1 MEPFLN
7 SLVYLFSPLPM
18 TLVFIGVVL
27 GIVVG
32 SIPGLTTTMLITLTL
47 PLTFFMESVNAIT
60 LLVGMYVGGISGSQ
74 IAATLLRMP
83 GTPASIMT
91 TFDGYPMSQQGKSER
106 ALGLGITSSFIGGII
121 SFLFLAI
128 LSPPLAKLALTFG
141 PWEYFTMV
149 LMALVMLA
157 SLSQGSLL
165 KGLIAAC
172 LGMMV
177 HLPGVDPSIGQMRLT
192 FGVEALESGL
202 NLMPVLIGAFAVSQ
216 IFKDIINIDAR
227 PPKVSVGRKGMLLNL
242 ADLRK
247 YSVNFIRSS
256 IIGTWVGILPGIGA
270 NIAAMLSY
278 STAKSSSKEP
288 EKFGTG
294 HEPGVIA
301 AETANNASIGGALIP
316 LITMGIPGSVVDAIL
331 IGALIIHNLEP
342 GPLLFT
348 TNPEIAYGVI
358 SAYLIGNIIMFFVMM
373 FAVVHIA
380 KVLYVPRAF
389 LLAAILL
396 FCIIGVFA
404 VSNSF
409 FDVWIMLLFGIVGF
423 IMERTKMPLGPFVIG
438 FVLSPIAEQQLRSGL
453 MSTDGSIEP
462 LFTRPFAATFL
473 AISVIS
479 LLWPLYIDWR
489 QRRKEKE
496 AELQVDDGASGT
508 REAGNEVRNQEQ

>member
-1 MEPFLN
+1 MEQLVN
-7 SLVYLFSPLPM
+7 SFQYLFQFWPM
-18 TLVFIGVVL
+18 FLLFIGVFL

-47 PLTFFMESVNAIT
+47 PLTFFMDSVNAIT
-60 LLVGMYVGGISGSQ
+60 LLIGMYVGGISGSQ

-106 ALGLGITSSFIGGII
+106 ALALGITSSFIGGMI
-121 SFLFLAI
+121 SWLFLAI
-128 LSPPLAKLALTFG
+128 LSPPLAKFALTFG

-157 SLSQGSLL
+157 SLSQGSLI

-192 FGVEALESGL
+192 FGFESLESGL
-202 NLMPVLIGAFAVSQ
+202 SLMPVLIGAFAVSQ
-216 IFKDIINIDAR
+216 IFKDIINIDSK
-227 PPKVSVGRKGMLLNL
+227 PPQVSVKKEGLLLSFN
-242 ADLRK
+242 DIK
-247 YSVNFIRSS
+247 KNSVNFFRSS
-256 IIGTWVGILPGIGA
+256 IIGTWVGLLPGIGA
-270 NIAAMLSY
+270 NIASMLSY

-294 HEPGVIA
+294 HEPGVIS
-301 AETANNASIGGALIP
+301 AETANNSSIGGALIP

-358 SAYLIGNIIMFFVMM
+358 SAYLIGNIIMFGIMI

-380 KVLYVPRAF
+380 KVLYVPRAY

-396 FCIIGVFA
+396 FCVIGIFA
-404 VSNSF
+404 VGNSF
-409 FDVWIMLLFGIVGF
+409 FDVWVMMVFGVIGF
-423 IMERTKMPLGPFVIG
+423 IMERAKMPLGPFVIG
-438 FVLSPIAEQQLRSGL
+438 FVLSPIAEAQLRSGL
-453 MSTDGSIEP
+453 MASEGSIEP

-473 AISVIS
+473 AISILS
-479 LLWPLYIDWR
+479 LLWPLYSEW
-489 QRRKEKE
+489 KKTK
-496 AELQVDDGASGT
+496 S
-508 REAGNEVRNQEQ
+508 

>member
-1 MEPFLN
+1 MDQLLN
-7 SLVYLFSPLPM
+7 SFNYLFQLLPM
-18 TLVFIGVVL
+18 LLLFIGVLL

-60 LLVGMYVGGISGSQ
+60 LLIGMYVGGISGSQ

-91 TFDGYPMSQQGKSER
+91 TFDGYPMAQQGKSER
-106 ALGLGITSSFIGGII
+106 ALGLGITASFVGGFVSWI
-121 SFLFLAI
+121 FLAA

-157 SLSQGSLL
+157 SLSQGSLV

-192 FGVEALESGL
+192 FGFESLESGL
-202 NLMPVLIGAFAVSQ
+202 SLMPVLIGAFAVSQ
-216 IFKDIINIDAR
+216 IFKDIIDIDAK
-227 PPKVSVGRKGMLLNL
+227 PPNVNVGRKNMFLSFGDIKNHSLNF
-242 ADLRK
+242 
-247 YSVNFIRSS
+247 VRSS
-256 IIGTWVGILPGIGA
+256 VIGTWVGLLPGIGA

-278 STAKSSSKEP
+278 STAKNSSKEP

-294 HEPGVIA
+294 HEPGVVA

-342 GPLLFT
+342 GPLLFS

-358 SAYLIGNIIMFFVMM
+358 TAYLIGNIIMFGIMM

-380 KVLYVPRAF
+380 KVLYVPRAY
-389 LLAAILL
+389 LLSAILM
-396 FCIIGVFA
+396 FCVIGIFA
-404 VSNSF
+404 VGNSF
-409 FDVWIMLLFGIVGF
+409 FDVWVMMVFGAVGF

-438 FVLSPIAEQQLRSGL
+438 FVLSPIAEAQLRSGL
-453 MSTDGSIEP
+453 MSTEGSIEP

-473 AISVIS
+473 AISVLS
-479 LLWPLYIDWR
+479 LSWAMYSEW
-489 QRRKEKE
+489 KKSK
-496 AELQVDDGASGT
+496 V
-508 REAGNEVRNQEQ
+508 

>member
-1 MEPFLN
+1 MEQLVN
-7 SLVYLFSPLPM
+7 SFQYLFQFWPM
-18 TLVFIGVVL
+18 FLLFIGVFL

-47 PLTFFMESVNAIT
+47 PLTFFMDSVNAIT
-60 LLVGMYVGGISGSQ
+60 LLIGMYVGGISGSQ

-106 ALGLGITSSFIGGII
+106 ALALGITSSFIGGII
-121 SFLFLAI
+121 SWLFLAI

-157 SLSQGSLL
+157 SLSQGSLI

-192 FGVEALESGL
+192 FGFESLESGL
-202 NLMPVLIGAFAVSQ
+202 SLMPVLIGAFAVSQ
-216 IFKDIINIDAR
+216 IFKDIINIDSK
-227 PPKVSVGRKGMLLNL
+227 PPQVSVKKEGLLLSFN
-242 ADLRK
+242 DIK
-247 YSVNFIRSS
+247 KNSVNFFRSS
-256 IIGTWVGILPGIGA
+256 IIGTWVGLLPGIGA
-270 NIAAMLSY
+270 NIASMLSY

-294 HEPGVIA
+294 HEPGVIS
-301 AETANNASIGGALIP
+301 AETANNSSIGGALIP

-358 SAYLIGNIIMFFVMM
+358 SAYLIGNIIMFGIMI

-380 KVLYVPRAF
+380 KVLYVPRAY

-396 FCIIGVFA
+396 FCVIGIFA
-404 VSNSF
+404 VGNSF
-409 FDVWIMLLFGIVGF
+409 FDVWVMMVFGVIGF
-423 IMERTKMPLGPFVIG
+423 IMERAKMPLGPFVIG
-438 FVLSPIAEQQLRSGL
+438 FVLSPIAEAQLRSGL
-453 MSTDGSIEP
+453 MASEGSIEP

-473 AISVIS
+473 VISILS
-479 LLWPLYIDWR
+479 LLWPLYSEW
-489 QRRKEKE
+489 KKTK
-496 AELQVDDGASGT
+496 S
-508 REAGNEVRNQEQ
+508 

>member
-1 MEPFLN
+1 MEQLFN
-7 SLVYLFSPLPM
+7 SFQYLFQLWPM
-18 TLVFIGVVL
+18 FLLFLGVFL
-27 GIVVG
+27 GIIVG

-60 LLVGMYVGGISGSQ
+60 LLIGMYVGGISGSQ

-106 ALGLGITSSFIGGII
+106 ALALGITSSFIGGLI
-121 SFLFLAI
+121 SWLFLAI

-157 SLSQGSLL
+157 SLSQGSLI

-192 FGVEALESGL
+192 FGFESLESGL
-202 NLMPVLIGAFAVSQ
+202 SLMPVLIGAFAVSQ
-216 IFKDIINIDAR
+216 IFKDIINIDNK
-227 PPKVSVGRKGMLLNL
+227 PPSVSVKKEGLLLNFS
-242 ADLRK
+242 DLK
-247 YSVNFIRSS
+247 KNSLNFIRSS
-256 IIGTWVGILPGIGA
+256 VIGTWVGLLPGIGA

-358 SAYLIGNIIMFFVMM
+358 SAYLIGNIIMFGIMI
-373 FAVVHIA
+373 FAVVHVA
-380 KVLYVPRAF
+380 KVLYVPRAY

-396 FCIIGVFA
+396 FCVIGIFA
-404 VSNSF
+404 VGNSF
-409 FDVWIMLLFGIVGF
+409 FDVWVMMVFGVIGF

-438 FVLSPIAEQQLRSGL
+438 FVLSPIAEAQLRSGL
-453 MSTDGSIEP
+453 MASEGSIEP

-473 AISVIS
+473 AISILS
-479 LLWPLYIDWR
+479 LLWPLYSDW
-489 QRRKEKE
+489 KKTK
-496 AELQVDDGASGT
+496 S
-508 REAGNEVRNQEQ
+508 

>member
-1 MEPFLN
+1 MDQLLN
-7 SLVYLFSPLPM
+7 SFNYLFQLLPM
-18 TLVFIGVVL
+18 LLLFIGVLL

-60 LLVGMYVGGISGSQ
+60 LLIGMYVGGISGSQ

-91 TFDGYPMSQQGKSER
+91 TFDGYPMAQQGKSER
-106 ALGLGITSSFIGGII
+106 ALGLGITASFVGGFVSWI
-121 SFLFLAI
+121 FLAA

-157 SLSQGSLL
+157 SLSQGSLV

-192 FGVEALESGL
+192 FGFESLESGL
-202 NLMPVLIGAFAVSQ
+202 SLMPVLIGAFAVSQ
-216 IFKDIINIDAR
+216 IFKDIINIDAK
-227 PPKVSVGRKGMLLNL
+227 PPNVNVGRKNMFLSFGDIKKHSLNF
-242 ADLRK
+242 
-247 YSVNFIRSS
+247 VRSS
-256 IIGTWVGILPGIGA
+256 VIGTWVGLLPGIGA

-278 STAKSSSKEP
+278 STAKNSSKEP

-294 HEPGVIA
+294 HEPGVVA

-342 GPLLFT
+342 GPLLFS

-358 SAYLIGNIIMFFVMM
+358 TAYLIGNIIMFGIMM

-380 KVLYVPRAF
+380 KVLYVPRAY
-389 LLAAILL
+389 LLSAILM
-396 FCIIGVFA
+396 FCVIGIFA
-404 VSNSF
+404 VGNSF
-409 FDVWIMLLFGIVGF
+409 FDVWVMMVFGAVGF

-438 FVLSPIAEQQLRSGL
+438 FVLSPIAEAQLRSGL
-453 MSTDGSIEP
+453 MSTEGSIEP
-462 LFTRPFAATFL
+462 LFTRPFAAIFL
-473 AISVIS
+473 AISVLS
-479 LLWPLYIDWR
+479 LTWAMYSEW
-489 QRRKEKE
+489 KKSK
-496 AELQVDDGASGT
+496 V
-508 REAGNEVRNQEQ
+508 

>member
-1 MEPFLN
+1 MDQLLN
-7 SLVYLFSPLPM
+7 SFNYLFQLLPM
-18 TLVFIGVVL
+18 LLLFIGVLL

-60 LLVGMYVGGISGSQ
+60 LLIGMYVGGISGSQ

-91 TFDGYPMSQQGKSER
+91 TFDGYPMAQQGKSER
-106 ALGLGITSSFIGGII
+106 ALGLGITASFVGGFVSWI
-121 SFLFLAI
+121 FLAA

-157 SLSQGSLL
+157 SLSQGSLV

-192 FGVEALESGL
+192 FGFESLESGL
-202 NLMPVLIGAFAVSQ
+202 SLMPVLIGAFAVSQ
-216 IFKDIINIDAR
+216 IFKDIINIDAK
-227 PPKVSVGRKGMLLNL
+227 PPNVNVGRKNMFLSFGDIKKHSLNF
-242 ADLRK
+242 
-247 YSVNFIRSS
+247 VRSS
-256 IIGTWVGILPGIGA
+256 VIGTWVGLLPGIGA

-278 STAKSSSKEP
+278 STAKNSSKEP

-294 HEPGVIA
+294 HEPGVVA

-342 GPLLFT
+342 GPLLFS

-358 SAYLIGNIIMFFVMM
+358 TAYLIGNIIMFGIMM

-380 KVLYVPRAF
+380 KVLYVPRAY
-389 LLAAILL
+389 LLSAILM
-396 FCIIGVFA
+396 FCVIGIFA
-404 VSNSF
+404 VGNSF
-409 FDVWIMLLFGIVGF
+409 FDVWVMMVFGAVGF

-438 FVLSPIAEQQLRSGL
+438 FVLSPIAEAQLRSGL
-453 MSTDGSIEP
+453 MSTEGSIEP

-473 AISVIS
+473 AISVLS
-479 LLWPLYIDWR
+479 LSWAMYSEW
-489 QRRKEKE
+489 KKSK
-496 AELQVDDGASGT
+496 V
-508 REAGNEVRNQEQ
+508 

>member
-1 MEPFLN
+1 MEQLFN
-7 SLVYLFSPLPM
+7 SFQYLFQLWPM
-18 TLVFIGVVL
+18 FLLFIGVFL
-27 GIVVG
+27 GIIVG

-60 LLVGMYVGGISGSQ
+60 LLIGMYVGGISGSQ

-106 ALGLGITSSFIGGII
+106 ALALGITSSFIGGLI
-121 SFLFLAI
+121 SWLFLAV

-157 SLSQGSLL
+157 SLSQGSLI

-192 FGVEALESGL
+192 FGFESLESGL
-202 NLMPVLIGAFAVSQ
+202 SLMPVLIGAFAVSQ
-216 IFKDIINIDAR
+216 IFKDIINIDSK
-227 PPKVSVGRKGMLLNL
+227 PPDVSVKKEGLLLSFKDIKKN
-242 ADLRK
+242 
-247 YSVNFIRSS
+247 SVNFIRSS
-256 IIGTWVGILPGIGA
+256 IIGTWVGLLPGIGA

-294 HEPGVIA
+294 HEPGVIS
-301 AETANNASIGGALIP
+301 AETANNSSIGGALIP

-358 SAYLIGNIIMFFVMM
+358 SAYLIANIIMFVIMI

-380 KVLYVPRAF
+380 KVLYVPRAY
-389 LLAAILL
+389 LLASILL
-396 FCIIGVFA
+396 FCVIGIFA
-404 VSNSF
+404 VGNSF
-409 FDVWIMLLFGIVGF
+409 FDVWVMMVFGVIGF
-423 IMERTKMPLGPFVIG
+423 IMERAKMPLGPFVIG
-438 FVLSPIAEQQLRSGL
+438 FVLSPIAEAQLRSGL
-453 MSTDGSIEP
+453 MASEGSIEP

-473 AISVIS
+473 VISILS
-479 LLWPLYIDWR
+479 LLWPLYSDW
-489 QRRKEKE
+489 KKTK
-496 AELQVDDGASGT
+496 S
-508 REAGNEVRNQEQ
+508 

>member
-1 MEPFLN
+1 MEQLFN
-7 SLVYLFSPLPM
+7 SFQYLFQLWPM
-18 TLVFIGVVL
+18 FLLFLGVFL
-27 GIVVG
+27 GIIVG

-60 LLVGMYVGGISGSQ
+60 LLIGMYVGGISGSQ

-106 ALGLGITSSFIGGII
+106 ALALGITSSFIGGLI
-121 SFLFLAI
+121 SWLFLAI

-157 SLSQGSLL
+157 SLSQGSLI

-192 FGVEALESGL
+192 FGFESLESGL
-202 NLMPVLIGAFAVSQ
+202 SLMPVLIGAFAVSQ
-216 IFKDIINIDAR
+216 IFKDIINIDNK
-227 PPKVSVGRKGMLLNL
+227 PPRVSVKKEGLLLNFS
-242 ADLRK
+242 DLK
-247 YSVNFIRSS
+247 KNSLNFIRSS
-256 IIGTWVGILPGIGA
+256 VIGTWVGLLPGIGA

-358 SAYLIGNIIMFFVMM
+358 SAYLIGNIIMFGIMI
-373 FAVVHIA
+373 FAVVHVA
-380 KVLYVPRAF
+380 KVLYVPRAY

-396 FCIIGVFA
+396 FCVIGIFA
-404 VSNSF
+404 VGNSF
-409 FDVWIMLLFGIVGF
+409 FDVWVMMVFGVIGF

-438 FVLSPIAEQQLRSGL
+438 FVLSPIAEAQLRSGL
-453 MSTDGSIEP
+453 MASEGSIEP
-462 LFTRPFAATFL
+462 IFTRPFAATFL
-473 AISVIS
+473 AISILS
-479 LLWPLYIDWR
+479 LLWPLYSDW
-489 QRRKEKE
+489 KKTK
-496 AELQVDDGASGT
+496 S
-508 REAGNEVRNQEQ
+508 

>member
-1 MEPFLN
+1 MEQLLN
-7 SLVYLFSPLPM
+7 SFHYLFQIWPM
-18 TLVFIGVVL
+18 FLLFLGVFL
-27 GIVVG
+27 GIIVG

-47 PLTFFMESVNAIT
+47 PLTFFMDSVNAIT

-106 ALGLGITSSFIGGII
+106 ALALGITSSFIGGLI
-121 SFLFLAI
+121 SWLFLAI

-157 SLSQGSLL
+157 SLSQGSLI

-192 FGVEALESGL
+192 FGFESLESGL
-202 NLMPVLIGAFAVSQ
+202 SLMPVLIGAFAVSQ
-216 IFKDIINIDAR
+216 IFKDIINIDTK
-227 PPKVSVGRKGMLLNL
+227 PPQVSVKKQGLLLKFSDIKKN
-242 ADLRK
+242 
-247 YSVNFIRSS
+247 SVNFIRSS
-256 IIGTWVGILPGIGA
+256 IIGTWVGLLPGIGA

-288 EKFGTG
+288 KKFGTG

-358 SAYLIGNIIMFFVMM
+358 SAYLIGNIIMFGIMI
-373 FAVVHIA
+373 FAVVHVA
-380 KVLYVPRAF
+380 KVLYVPRAY

-396 FCIIGVFA
+396 FCVIGIFA
-404 VSNSF
+404 VGNSF
-409 FDVWIMLLFGIVGF
+409 FDVWVMMIFGVIGF
-423 IMERTKMPLGPFVIG
+423 IMERAKMPLGPFVIG
-438 FVLSPIAEQQLRSGL
+438 FVLSPIAEAQLRSGL
-453 MSTDGSIEP
+453 MASEGSIEP

-473 AISVIS
+473 VISILS
-479 LLWPLYIDWR
+479 LLWPLYSEW
-489 QRRKEKE
+489 KKTK
-496 AELQVDDGASGT
+496 S
-508 REAGNEVRNQEQ
+508 

>member
-1 MEPFLN
+1 MEQLFN
-7 SLVYLFSPLPM
+7 SFQYLFQLWPM
-18 TLVFIGVVL
+18 FLLFLGVFL
-27 GIVVG
+27 GIIVG

-60 LLVGMYVGGISGSQ
+60 LLIGMYVGGISGSQ

-106 ALGLGITSSFIGGII
+106 ALALGITSSFIGGLI
-121 SFLFLAI
+121 SWLFLAI

-157 SLSQGSLL
+157 SLSQGSLI

-192 FGVEALESGL
+192 FGFESLESGL
-202 NLMPVLIGAFAVSQ
+202 SLMPVLIGAFAVSQ
-216 IFKDIINIDAR
+216 IFKDIINIDSK
-227 PPKVSVGRKGMLLNL
+227 PPQVSVKKEGLLLSFKDIKKNYL
-242 ADLRK
+242 
-247 YSVNFIRSS
+247 NFIRSS
-256 IIGTWVGILPGIGA
+256 IIGTWVGLLPGIGA
-270 NIAAMLSY
+270 NIASMLSY

-358 SAYLIGNIIMFFVMM
+358 SAYLIGNIIMFGIMI
-373 FAVVHIA
+373 FAVVHVA
-380 KVLYVPRAF
+380 KVLYVPRAY

-396 FCIIGVFA
+396 FCVIGIFA
-404 VSNSF
+404 VGNSF
-409 FDVWIMLLFGIVGF
+409 FDVWVMMVFGVIGF

-438 FVLSPIAEQQLRSGL
+438 FVLSPIAEAQLRSGL
-453 MSTDGSIEP
+453 MASEGSIEP

-473 AISVIS
+473 AISILS
-479 LLWPLYIDWR
+479 LLWPLYSDW
-489 QRRKEKE
+489 KKTK
-496 AELQVDDGASGT
+496 S
-508 REAGNEVRNQEQ
+508 

>member
-1 MEPFLN
+1 MDQLLN
-7 SLVYLFSPLPM
+7 SFNYLFQLLPM
-18 TLVFIGVVL
+18 LLLFIGVLL

-60 LLVGMYVGGISGSQ
+60 LLIGMYVGGISGSQ

-91 TFDGYPMSQQGKSER
+91 TFDGYPMAQQGKSER
-106 ALGLGITSSFIGGII
+106 ALGLGITASFVGGFVSWI
-121 SFLFLAI
+121 FLAA

-157 SLSQGSLL
+157 SLSQGSLV

-192 FGVEALESGL
+192 FGFESLESGL
-202 NLMPVLIGAFAVSQ
+202 SLMPVLIGAFAVSQ
-216 IFKDIINIDAR
+216 IFKDIINIDAK
-227 PPKVSVGRKGMLLNL
+227 PPTVNVGRKNMFLSFGDIKKHSLNF
-242 ADLRK
+242 
-247 YSVNFIRSS
+247 VRSS
-256 IIGTWVGILPGIGA
+256 VIGTWVGLLPGIGA

-278 STAKSSSKEP
+278 STAKNSSKEP

-294 HEPGVIA
+294 HEPGVVA

-342 GPLLFT
+342 GPLLFS

-358 SAYLIGNIIMFFVMM
+358 TAYLIGNIIMFGIMM

-380 KVLYVPRAF
+380 KVLYVPRAY
-389 LLAAILL
+389 LLSAILM
-396 FCIIGVFA
+396 FCVIGIFA
-404 VSNSF
+404 VGNSF
-409 FDVWIMLLFGIVGF
+409 FDVWVMMVFGAVGF

-438 FVLSPIAEQQLRSGL
+438 FVLSPIAEAQLRSGL
-453 MSTDGSIEP
+453 MSTEGSIEP

-473 AISVIS
+473 AISVLS
-479 LLWPLYIDWR
+479 LSWAMYSEW
-489 QRRKEKE
+489 KKSK
-496 AELQVDDGASGT
+496 V
-508 REAGNEVRNQEQ
+508 

>member
-1 MEPFLN
+1 MEQLFN
-7 SLVYLFSPLPM
+7 SFQYLFQLWPM
-18 TLVFIGVVL
+18 FLLFIGVFL

-47 PLTFFMESVNAIT
+47 PLTFFMDSVNAIT
-60 LLVGMYVGGISGSQ
+60 LLIGMYVGGISGSQ

-106 ALGLGITSSFIGGII
+106 ALALGITSSFIGGII
-121 SFLFLAI
+121 SWLFLAI
-128 LSPPLAKLALTFG
+128 LSPPLAKFALTFG

-157 SLSQGSLL
+157 SLSQGSLI

-192 FGVEALESGL
+192 FGFESLESGL
-202 NLMPVLIGAFAVSQ
+202 SLMPVLIGAFAVSQ
-216 IFKDIINIDAR
+216 IFKDIINIDSK
-227 PPKVSVGRKGMLLNL
+227 PPQVSVKKEGLLLSFN
-242 ADLRK
+242 DIK
-247 YSVNFIRSS
+247 KNSVNFFRSS
-256 IIGTWVGILPGIGA
+256 IIGTWVGLLPGIGA
-270 NIAAMLSY
+270 NIASMLSY

-294 HEPGVIA
+294 HEPGVIS
-301 AETANNASIGGALIP
+301 AETANNSSIGGALIP

-358 SAYLIGNIIMFFVMM
+358 SAYLIGNIIMFGIMI

-380 KVLYVPRAF
+380 KVLYVPRAY

-396 FCIIGVFA
+396 FCVIGIFA
-404 VSNSF
+404 VGNSF
-409 FDVWIMLLFGIVGF
+409 FDVWVMMVFGVIGF
-423 IMERTKMPLGPFVIG
+423 IMERAKMPLGPFVIG
-438 FVLSPIAEQQLRSGL
+438 FVLSPIAEAQLRSGL
-453 MSTDGSIEP
+453 MASEGSIEP

-473 AISVIS
+473 VISILS
-479 LLWPLYIDWR
+479 LLWPLYSEW
-489 QRRKEKE
+489 KKTK
-496 AELQVDDGASGT
+496 S
-508 REAGNEVRNQEQ
+508 

>member
-1 MEPFLN
+1 MDQLLN
-7 SLVYLFSPLPM
+7 SFNYLFQLLPM
-18 TLVFIGVVL
+18 LLLFIGVLL

-60 LLVGMYVGGISGSQ
+60 LLIGMYVGGISGSQ

-91 TFDGYPMSQQGKSER
+91 TFDGYPMAQQGKSER
-106 ALGLGITSSFIGGII
+106 ALGLGITASFVGGFVSWI
-121 SFLFLAI
+121 FLAA

-157 SLSQGSLL
+157 SLSQGSLV

-192 FGVEALESGL
+192 FGFESLESGL
-202 NLMPVLIGAFAVSQ
+202 SLMPVLIGAFAVSQ
-216 IFKDIINIDAR
+216 IFKDIINIDAK
-227 PPKVSVGRKGMLLNL
+227 PPNVNVGRKNMFLSFGDIKKHSLNF
-242 ADLRK
+242 
-247 YSVNFIRSS
+247 VRSS
-256 IIGTWVGILPGIGA
+256 VIGTWVGLLPGIGA

-278 STAKSSSKEP
+278 STAKNSSKEP

-294 HEPGVIA
+294 HEPGVVA

-342 GPLLFT
+342 GPLLFS

-358 SAYLIGNIIMFFVMM
+358 TAYLIGNIIMFGIMM

-380 KVLYVPRAF
+380 KVLYVPRAY
-389 LLAAILL
+389 LLSAILM
-396 FCIIGVFA
+396 FCVIGIFA
-404 VSNSF
+404 VGNSF
-409 FDVWIMLLFGIVGF
+409 FDVWVMMVFGAVGF

-438 FVLSPIAEQQLRSGL
+438 FDLSPIAEAQLRSGL
-453 MSTDGSIEP
+453 MSTEGSIEP

-473 AISVIS
+473 AISVLS
-479 LLWPLYIDWR
+479 LSWAMYSEW
-489 QRRKEKE
+489 KKSK
-496 AELQVDDGASGT
+496 V
-508 REAGNEVRNQEQ
+508 

>member
-1 MEPFLN
+1 MEQLFN
-7 SLVYLFSPLPM
+7 SFQYLFQLWPM
-18 TLVFIGVVL
+18 FLLFIGVFL
-27 GIVVG
+27 GIIVG

-47 PLTFFMESVNAIT
+47 PLTFFMDSVNAIT
-60 LLVGMYVGGISGSQ
+60 LLIGMYVGGISGSQ

-106 ALGLGITSSFIGGII
+106 ALALGITSSFIGGLI
-121 SFLFLAI
+121 SWLFLAV

-157 SLSQGSLL
+157 SLSQGSLI

-192 FGVEALESGL
+192 FGFESLESGL
-202 NLMPVLIGAFAVSQ
+202 SLMPVLIGAFAVSQ
-216 IFKDIINIDAR
+216 IFKDIINIDSK
-227 PPKVSVGRKGMLLNL
+227 PPDVSVKKEGLLLSFKDIKKN
-242 ADLRK
+242 
-247 YSVNFIRSS
+247 SVNFIRSS
-256 IIGTWVGILPGIGA
+256 IIGTWVGLLPGIGA

-288 EKFGTG
+288 KKFGTG

-358 SAYLIGNIIMFFVMM
+358 SAYLIGNIIMFGIMI
-373 FAVVHIA
+373 FAVVHVA
-380 KVLYVPRAF
+380 KVLYVPRAY

-396 FCIIGVFA
+396 FCVIGIFA
-404 VSNSF
+404 VGNSF
-409 FDVWIMLLFGIVGF
+409 FDVWVMMIFGVIGF
-423 IMERTKMPLGPFVIG
+423 IMERAKMPLGPFVIG
-438 FVLSPIAEQQLRSGL
+438 FVLSPIAEAQLRSGL
-453 MSTDGSIEP
+453 MASEGSIEP

-473 AISVIS
+473 VISILS
-479 LLWPLYIDWR
+479 LLWPLYSDW
-489 QRRKEKE
+489 KKTK
-496 AELQVDDGASGT
+496 S
-508 REAGNEVRNQEQ
+508 

>member
-1 MEPFLN
+1 MEQLFN
-7 SLVYLFSPLPM
+7 SFQYLFQLWPM
-18 TLVFIGVVL
+18 FLLFLGVFL
-27 GIVVG
+27 GIIVG

-60 LLVGMYVGGISGSQ
+60 LLIGMYVGGISGSQ

-106 ALGLGITSSFIGGII
+106 ALALGITSSFIGGLI
-121 SFLFLAI
+121 SWLFLAI

-157 SLSQGSLL
+157 SLSQGSLI

-192 FGVEALESGL
+192 FGFESLESGL
-202 NLMPVLIGAFAVSQ
+202 SLMPVLIGAFAVSQ
-216 IFKDIINIDAR
+216 IFKDIINIDNK
-227 PPKVSVGRKGMLLNL
+227 PPSVSVKKEGLLLNFS
-242 ADLRK
+242 DLK
-247 YSVNFIRSS
+247 KNSLNFIRSS
-256 IIGTWVGILPGIGA
+256 VIGTWVGLLPGIGA

-358 SAYLIGNIIMFFVMM
+358 SAYLIGNIIMFGIMI
-373 FAVVHIA
+373 FAVVHVA
-380 KVLYVPRAF
+380 KVLYVPRAY
-389 LLAAILL
+389 LLAAILM
-396 FCIIGVFA
+396 FCVIGIFA
-404 VSNSF
+404 VGNSF
-409 FDVWIMLLFGIVGF
+409 FDVWVMMVFGVIGF
-423 IMERTKMPLGPFVIG
+423 VMERTKMPLGPFVIG
-438 FVLSPIAEQQLRSGL
+438 FVLSPIAEAQLRSGL
-453 MSTDGSIEP
+453 MASEGSIEP

-473 AISVIS
+473 VISILS
-479 LLWPLYIDWR
+479 LLWPLYSDW
-489 QRRKEKE
+489 KKTK
-496 AELQVDDGASGT
+496 S
-508 REAGNEVRNQEQ
+508 

>member
-1 MEPFLN
+1 MFL
-7 SLVYLFSPLPM
+7 L
-18 TLVFIGVVL
+18 FIGVFL

-47 PLTFFMESVNAIT
+47 PLTFFMDSVNAIT
-60 LLVGMYVGGISGSQ
+60 LLIGMYVGGISGSQ

-106 ALGLGITSSFIGGII
+106 ALALGITSSFIGGII
-121 SFLFLAI
+121 SWLFLAI
-128 LSPPLAKLALTFG
+128 LSPPLAKFALTFG

-157 SLSQGSLL
+157 SLSQGSLI

-192 FGVEALESGL
+192 FGFESLESGL
-202 NLMPVLIGAFAVSQ
+202 SLMPVLIGAFAVSQ
-216 IFKDIINIDAR
+216 IFKDIINIDSK
-227 PPKVSVGRKGMLLNL
+227 PPQVSVKKEGLLLSFN
-242 ADLRK
+242 DIK
-247 YSVNFIRSS
+247 KNSVNFFRSS
-256 IIGTWVGILPGIGA
+256 IIGTWVGLLPGIGA
-270 NIAAMLSY
+270 NIASMLSY

-294 HEPGVIA
+294 HEPGVIS
-301 AETANNASIGGALIP
+301 AETANNSSIGGALIP

-358 SAYLIGNIIMFFVMM
+358 SAYLIGNIIMFGIMI

-380 KVLYVPRAF
+380 KVLYVPRAY
-389 LLAAILL
+389 LLASILL
-396 FCIIGVFA
+396 FCVIGIFA
-404 VSNSF
+404 VGNSF
-409 FDVWIMLLFGIVGF
+409 FDVWVMMVFGVIGF
-423 IMERTKMPLGPFVIG
+423 IMERAKMPLGPFVIG
-438 FVLSPIAEQQLRSGL
+438 FVLSPIAEAQLRSGL
-453 MSTDGSIEP
+453 MASEGSIEP

-473 AISVIS
+473 VISILS
-479 LLWPLYIDWR
+479 LLWPLYSEW
-489 QRRKEKE
+489 KKK
-496 AELQVDDGASGT
+496 S
-508 REAGNEVRNQEQ
+508 

>member
-1 MEPFLN
+1 MEQLFN
-7 SLVYLFSPLPM
+7 SFQYLFQLWPM
-18 TLVFIGVVL
+18 FLLFIGVFL
-27 GIVVG
+27 GIIVG

-47 PLTFFMESVNAIT
+47 PLTFFMDSVNAIT
-60 LLVGMYVGGISGSQ
+60 LLIGMYVGGISGSQ

-106 ALGLGITSSFIGGII
+106 ALALGITSSFIGGLI
-121 SFLFLAI
+121 SWLFLAV

-157 SLSQGSLL
+157 SLSQGSLI

-192 FGVEALESGL
+192 FGFESLESGL
-202 NLMPVLIGAFAVSQ
+202 SLMPVLIGAFAVSQ
-216 IFKDIINIDAR
+216 IFKDIINIDTK
-227 PPKVSVGRKGMLLNL
+227 PPQVSVKKQGLLLKFSDIKKN
-242 ADLRK
+242 
-247 YSVNFIRSS
+247 SVNFIRSS
-256 IIGTWVGILPGIGA
+256 IIGTWVGLLPGIGA

-288 EKFGTG
+288 KKFGTG

-358 SAYLIGNIIMFFVMM
+358 SAYLIGNIIMFGIMI
-373 FAVVHIA
+373 FAVVHVA
-380 KVLYVPRAF
+380 KVLYVPRAY

-396 FCIIGVFA
+396 FCVIGIFA
-404 VSNSF
+404 VGNSF
-409 FDVWIMLLFGIVGF
+409 FDVWVMMIFGVIGF
-423 IMERTKMPLGPFVIG
+423 IMERAKMPLGPFVIG
-438 FVLSPIAEQQLRSGL
+438 FVLSPIAEAQLRSGL
-453 MSTDGSIEP
+453 MASEGSIEP

-473 AISVIS
+473 VISILS
-479 LLWPLYIDWR
+479 LLWPLYSEW
-489 QRRKEKE
+489 KKTK
-496 AELQVDDGASGT
+496 S
-508 REAGNEVRNQEQ
+508 

>member
-1 MEPFLN
+1 MDQLLN
-7 SLVYLFSPLPM
+7 SFNYLFQLLPM
-18 TLVFIGVVL
+18 LLLFIGVLL

-47 PLTFFMESVNAIT
+47 PLTFFMESVNAVT
-60 LLVGMYVGGISGSQ
+60 LLIGMYVGGISGSQ

-91 TFDGYPMSQQGKSER
+91 TFDGYPMAQQGKSER
-106 ALGLGITSSFIGGII
+106 ALGLGITASFVGGFVSWI
-121 SFLFLAI
+121 FLAA

-157 SLSQGSLL
+157 SLSQGSLV

-192 FGVEALESGL
+192 FGFESLESGL
-202 NLMPVLIGAFAVSQ
+202 SLMPVLIGAFAVSQ
-216 IFKDIINIDAR
+216 IFKDIINIDAK
-227 PPKVSVGRKGMLLNL
+227 PPNVNVGRKNMFLSFGDIKKHSLNF
-242 ADLRK
+242 
-247 YSVNFIRSS
+247 VRSS
-256 IIGTWVGILPGIGA
+256 VIGTWVGLLPGIGA

-278 STAKSSSKEP
+278 STAKNSSKEP

-294 HEPGVIA
+294 HEPGVVA

-342 GPLLFT
+342 GPLLFS

-358 SAYLIGNIIMFFVMM
+358 TAYLIGNIIMFGIMM

-380 KVLYVPRAF
+380 KVLYVPRAY
-389 LLAAILL
+389 LLSAILM
-396 FCIIGVFA
+396 FCVIGIFA
-404 VSNSF
+404 VGNSF
-409 FDVWIMLLFGIVGF
+409 FDVWVMMVFGAVGF

-438 FVLSPIAEQQLRSGL
+438 FVLSPIAEAQLRSGL
-453 MSTDGSIEP
+453 MSTEGSIEP

-473 AISVIS
+473 AISVLS
-479 LLWPLYIDWR
+479 LSWAMYSEW
-489 QRRKEKE
+489 KKSK
-496 AELQVDDGASGT
+496 V
-508 REAGNEVRNQEQ
+508 

>member
-1 MEPFLN
+1 MEQLFN
-7 SLVYLFSPLPM
+7 SFQYLFQLWPM
-18 TLVFIGVVL
+18 FLLFIGVFL
-27 GIVVG
+27 GIIVG

-47 PLTFFMESVNAIT
+47 PLTFFMDSVNAIT
-60 LLVGMYVGGISGSQ
+60 LLIGMYVGGISGSQ

-106 ALGLGITSSFIGGII
+106 ALALGITSSFIGGLI
-121 SFLFLAI
+121 SWLFLAV

-157 SLSQGSLL
+157 SLSQGSLI

-192 FGVEALESGL
+192 FGFESLESGL
-202 NLMPVLIGAFAVSQ
+202 SLMPVLIGAFAVSQ
-216 IFKDIINIDAR
+216 IFKDIINIDTK
-227 PPKVSVGRKGMLLNL
+227 PPQVSVKKQGLLLKFSDIKKN
-242 ADLRK
+242 
-247 YSVNFIRSS
+247 SVNFIRSS
-256 IIGTWVGILPGIGA
+256 IIGTWVGLLPGIGA

-288 EKFGTG
+288 KKFGTG

-358 SAYLIGNIIMFFVMM
+358 SAYLIGNIIMFGIMI
-373 FAVVHIA
+373 FAVVHVA
-380 KVLYVPRAF
+380 KVLYVPRAY

-396 FCIIGVFA
+396 FCVIGIFA
-404 VSNSF
+404 VGNSF
-409 FDVWIMLLFGIVGF
+409 FDVWVMMIFGVIGF
-423 IMERTKMPLGPFVIG
+423 IMERAKMPLGPFVIG
-438 FVLSPIAEQQLRSGL
+438 FVLSPIAEAQLRSGL
-453 MSTDGSIEP
+453 MASEGSIEP

-473 AISVIS
+473 LISILS
-479 LLWPLYIDWR
+479 LLWPLYSEW
-489 QRRKEKE
+489 KKTK
-496 AELQVDDGASGT
+496 S
-508 REAGNEVRNQEQ
+508 

>member
-1 MEPFLN
+1 MEQLFN
-7 SLVYLFSPLPM
+7 SFQYLFQLWPM
-18 TLVFIGVVL
+18 FLLFIGVFL

-47 PLTFFMESVNAIT
+47 PLTFFMDSVNAIT
-60 LLVGMYVGGISGSQ
+60 LLIGMYVGGISGSQ

-106 ALGLGITSSFIGGII
+106 ALALGITSSFIGGII
-121 SFLFLAI
+121 SWLFLAI
-128 LSPPLAKLALTFG
+128 LSPPLAKFALTFG

-157 SLSQGSLL
+157 SLSQGSLI

-192 FGVEALESGL
+192 FGFESLESGL
-202 NLMPVLIGAFAVSQ
+202 SLMPVLIGAFAVSQ
-216 IFKDIINIDAR
+216 IFKDIINIDTK
-227 PPKVSVGRKGMLLNL
+227 PPQVSVKKEGLLLSFN
-242 ADLRK
+242 DIK
-247 YSVNFIRSS
+247 KNSVNFFRSS
-256 IIGTWVGILPGIGA
+256 IIGTWVGLLPGIGA
-270 NIAAMLSY
+270 NIASMLSY

-294 HEPGVIA
+294 HEPGVIS
-301 AETANNASIGGALIP
+301 AETANNSSIGGALIP

-358 SAYLIGNIIMFFVMM
+358 SAYLIGNIIMFGIMI

-380 KVLYVPRAF
+380 KVLYVPRAY

-396 FCIIGVFA
+396 FCVIGIFA
-404 VSNSF
+404 VGNSF
-409 FDVWIMLLFGIVGF
+409 FDVWVMMVFGVIGF
-423 IMERTKMPLGPFVIG
+423 IMEKAKMPLGPFVIG
-438 FVLSPIAEQQLRSGL
+438 FVLSPIAEAQLRSGL
-453 MSTDGSIEP
+453 MASEGSIEP

-473 AISVIS
+473 VISILS
-479 LLWPLYIDWR
+479 LLWPLYSEW
-489 QRRKEKE
+489 KKTK
-496 AELQVDDGASGT
+496 S
-508 REAGNEVRNQEQ
+508 

>member
-1 MEPFLN
+1 MEQLVN
-7 SLVYLFSPLPM
+7 SFQYLFQFWPM
-18 TLVFIGVVL
+18 FLLFIGVFL

-47 PLTFFMESVNAIT
+47 PLTFFMDSVNAIT
-60 LLVGMYVGGISGSQ
+60 LLIGMYVGGISGSQ

-106 ALGLGITSSFIGGII
+106 ALALGITSSFIGGII
-121 SFLFLAI
+121 SWLFLAI
-128 LSPPLAKLALTFG
+128 LSPPLAKFALTFG

-157 SLSQGSLL
+157 SLSQGSLI

-192 FGVEALESGL
+192 FGFESLESGL
-202 NLMPVLIGAFAVSQ
+202 SLMPVLIGAFAVSQ
-216 IFKDIINIDAR
+216 IFKDIINIDSK
-227 PPKVSVGRKGMLLNL
+227 PPQVSVKKEGLLLSFN
-242 ADLRK
+242 DIK
-247 YSVNFIRSS
+247 KNSVNFFRSS
-256 IIGTWVGILPGIGA
+256 IIGTWVGLLPGIGA
-270 NIAAMLSY
+270 NIASMLSY

-294 HEPGVIA
+294 HEPGVIS
-301 AETANNASIGGALIP
+301 AETANNSSIGGALIP

-358 SAYLIGNIIMFFVMM
+358 SAYLIGNIIMFGIMI

-380 KVLYVPRAF
+380 KVLYVPRAY

-396 FCIIGVFA
+396 FCVIGIFA
-404 VSNSF
+404 VGNSF
-409 FDVWIMLLFGIVGF
+409 FDVWVMMVFGVIGF
-423 IMERTKMPLGPFVIG
+423 IMERAKMPLGPFVIG
-438 FVLSPIAEQQLRSGL
+438 FVLSPIAEAQLRSGL
-453 MSTDGSIEP
+453 MASEGSIEP

-473 AISVIS
+473 VISILS
-479 LLWPLYIDWR
+479 LLWPLYSEW
-489 QRRKEKE
+489 KKTK
-496 AELQVDDGASGT
+496 S
-508 REAGNEVRNQEQ
+508 

>member
-1 MEPFLN
+1 MDQLLN
-7 SLVYLFSPLPM
+7 SFNYLFQLLPM
-18 TLVFIGVVL
+18 LLLFIGVLL

-60 LLVGMYVGGISGSQ
+60 LLIGMYVGGISGSQ

-106 ALGLGITSSFIGGII
+106 ALGLGITASFVGGIV
-121 SFLFLAI
+121 SWVFLAA

-157 SLSQGSLL
+157 SLSQGSLV

-172 LGMMV
+172 FGMMV

-192 FGVEALESGL
+192 FGFESLESGL
-202 NLMPVLIGAFAVSQ
+202 SLMPVLIGAFAVSQ
-216 IFKDIINIDAR
+216 IFKDIINIDAK
-227 PPKVSVGRKGMLLNL
+227 PPNVNVGRKKMMLSFGDIN
-242 ADLRK
+242 K
-247 YSVNFIRSS
+247 YSLNFVRSS
-256 IIGTWVGILPGIGA
+256 VIGTWVGLLPGIGA

-278 STAKSSSKEP
+278 STAKNSSKEP

-294 HEPGVIA
+294 HEPGVVA

-342 GPLLFT
+342 GPLLFS

-358 SAYLIGNIIMFFVMM
+358 TAYLIGNIIMFGIMM

-380 KVLYVPRAF
+380 KVLYVPRAY
-389 LLAAILL
+389 LLSAILM
-396 FCIIGVFA
+396 FCVIGIFA
-404 VSNSF
+404 VGNSF
-409 FDVWIMLLFGIVGF
+409 FDVWIMMIFGAVGF

-438 FVLSPIAEQQLRSGL
+438 FVLSPIAEAQLRSGL
-453 MSTDGSIEP
+453 MSTEGSIEP

-479 LLWPLYIDWR
+479 LIWAMYSEWKR
-489 QRRKEKE
+489 SR
-496 AELQVDDGASGT
+496 ELS
-508 REAGNEVRNQEQ
+508 

>member
-1 MEPFLN
+1 MEQLFN
-7 SLVYLFSPLPM
+7 SFQYLFQFWPM
-18 TLVFIGVVL
+18 FLLFIGVFL

-47 PLTFFMESVNAIT
+47 PLTFFMDSVNAIT
-60 LLVGMYVGGISGSQ
+60 LLIGMYVGGISGSQ

-106 ALGLGITSSFIGGII
+106 ALALGITSSFIGGII
-121 SFLFLAI
+121 SWFFLAI
-128 LSPPLAKLALTFG
+128 LSPPLAKFALTFG

-157 SLSQGSLL
+157 SLSQGSLI

-192 FGVEALESGL
+192 FGFESLESGL
-202 NLMPVLIGAFAVSQ
+202 SLMPVLIGAFAVSQ
-216 IFKDIINIDAR
+216 IFKEIINIDSK
-227 PPKVSVGRKGMLLNL
+227 PPQVSVKKEGLLLSFN
-242 ADLRK
+242 DIK
-247 YSVNFIRSS
+247 KNSVNFFRSS
-256 IIGTWVGILPGIGA
+256 IIGTWVGLLPGIGA
-270 NIAAMLSY
+270 NIASMLSY

-294 HEPGVIA
+294 HEPGVIS
-301 AETANNASIGGALIP
+301 AETANNSSIGGALIP

-358 SAYLIGNIIMFFVMM
+358 SAYLIGNIIMFGIMI
-373 FAVVHIA
+373 FAVVYVA
-380 KVLYVPRAF
+380 KVLYVPRAY

-396 FCIIGVFA
+396 FCVIGIFA
-404 VSNSF
+404 VGNSF
-409 FDVWIMLLFGIVGF
+409 FDVWVMMIFGVIGF
-423 IMERTKMPLGPFVIG
+423 IMERAKMPLGPFVIG
-438 FVLSPIAEQQLRSGL
+438 FVLSPIAEAQLRSGL
-453 MSTDGSIEP
+453 MASEGSIEP

-473 AISVIS
+473 VISVLS
-479 LLWPLYIDWR
+479 LLWPLYSEWKKNKILR
-489 QRRKEKE
+489 
-496 AELQVDDGASGT
+496 
-508 REAGNEVRNQEQ
+508 